1 MTSIQTIS
9 LITFIVIIGYI
20 VKKTELKRILADK
33 KWQHIVFGSIVAVS
47 FLWLFRVS
55 IYDGLVIHFLWLTT
69 LTLVLGFRWAI
80 LAGSVALIISTA
92 IGNES
97 WSMLGVNGIIGVA
110 VPITVT
116 YLIFMW
122 AFHKLPRHLFVY
134 IFVCAFLPGAVSV
147 GAKMLLLSGYFYID
161 GLYPWEVIEHN
172 YTIMAILMVLQESF
186 FNGFSITCLV
196 VYKPDLVHTFH
207 DKFYI
212 DGK

>member
-1 MTSIQTIS
+1 MTSIQITS
-9 LITFIVIIGYI
+9 LIIFALLIGYI
-20 VKKTELKRILADK
+20 VRKTELNKIIENK

-69 LTLVLGFRWAI
+69 LTLVLGFRWAM
-80 LAGSVALIISTA
+80 LAATAVLLISTA

-110 VPITVT
+110 IPIIIT

-122 AFHKLPRHLFVY
+122 AFHKLPKHLFVY
-134 IFVCAFLPGAVSV
+134 IFICAFLPGALSV
-147 GAKMLLLSGYFYID
+147 GAKMLLLSGYFFID
-161 GLYPWEVIEHN
+161 GLYPWEVIEYN
-172 YTIMAILMVLQESF
+172 YTMIAILMVLQESF